1 MLQPESSRV
10 EEVAVLADQ
19 SARLRSYR
27 AHPSVV
33 TKIADLDADTTG
45 VVVGMLRSVG
55 PGWGRRDPDDRELR
69 DRHRRG

>member
-10 EEVAVLADQ
+10 EGVAVLADQ
-19 SARLRSYR
+19 HTRLRSYL

-33 TKIADLDADTTG
+33 TKLADLNADVTG
-45 VVVGMLRSVG
+45 EVATLPRSVG
-55 PGWGRRDPDDRELR
+55 AGWGRRDPDDGELG